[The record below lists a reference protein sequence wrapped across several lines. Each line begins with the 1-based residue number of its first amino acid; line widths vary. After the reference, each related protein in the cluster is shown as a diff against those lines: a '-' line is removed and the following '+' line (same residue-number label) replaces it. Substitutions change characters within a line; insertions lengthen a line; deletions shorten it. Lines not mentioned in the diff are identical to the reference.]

1 MTSYTTPPTLNTSV
15 WSKVSVK
22 PTDEPVHEHEHE
34 HGHENYDCAICM
46 EKVEDCDKL
55 ACGHA
60 FCWGCI
66 DQWLAA
72 NSRCPL
78 CRKNPVFEAFK
89 TNSVNGRECTNGKTM
104 AFNAYAFQNTLPR
117 AVQLSCAMQTAESK
131 AARLEQRLASIMM
144 LVNHLEEEMTEHF
157 QSEDGSALLDL
168 MNGVSHM
175 RRNASTVKEMFAKVA
190 RDFTVAHA
198 AVARHNQEICSD
210 WRRVPEG
217 AQEDFINSSGTVSK
231 ELKGIVTTETDDAG
245 KEYFIIHPEF
255 DVPESICKGGDPR
268 ERQLNGK
275 SCHDPDCPCCT
286 FVSKILLF
294 EDPCIKFNGI
304 NMYPDQITLD
314 TRGVPSSYGSSLVIA
329 HGKMFRSDVVSW
341 DTECAQRRLFPNGAV
356 VEPIIRKTR
365 VDENALFFAV
375 EELHQEH
382 SLPNPSSSDSSSATE
397 RLPDQVSGITESRL
411 YCPWVVGERVQ
422 KISGV
427 GSGLCGH
434 IVHISANG
442 RKIRVRVEGSETNW
456 NMQSWLNY
464 QLQ

>member
-1 MTSYTTPPTLNTSV
+1 MTSYTTPPTLSTSV

-22 PTDEPVHEHEHE
+22 PTDEPVHHQEPVNEDC
-34 HGHENYDCAICM
+34 DCAICM

-60 FCWGCI
+60 FCSGCI
-66 DQWLAA
+66 DQWLAT

-89 TNSVNGRECTNGKTM
+89 ANSVDGRECTNGKTM

-117 AVQLSCAMQTAESK
+117 AVQLSCAMQTSESK

-144 LVNHLEEEMTEHF
+144 HVDLLEKEMTEHF
-157 QSEDGSALLDL
+157 QSEDGGALLDL

-175 RRNASTVKEMFAKVA
+175 RRNSSTVKEMFAKVA

-198 AVARHNQEICSD
+198 AVARHNQEMCSD

-231 ELKGIVTTETDDAG
+231 ELKGIVTTETDDNG

-268 ERQLNGK
+268 ERQMNGK
-275 SCHDPDCPCCT
+275 SCHDLDCPCRT

-294 EDPCIKFNGI
+294 EDPCIKFNGV

-314 TRGVPSSYGSSLVIA
+314 TQGVHSSYGSSLVIA

-341 DTECAQRRLFPNGAV
+341 DTDCPQRRLFPNGAI
-356 VEPIIRKTR
+356 VEPMIRKTR

-382 SLPNPSSSDSSSATE
+382 SLPNPSSSDSNSPPTHANDAENVWTE
-397 RLPDQVSGITESRL
+397 TG
-411 YCPWVVGERVQ
+411 CPWRIGDRVQ
-422 KISGV
+422 KTHGV
-427 GSGLCGH
+427 GSGLFGY
-434 IVHISANG
+434 IVHISTNG
-442 RKIRVRVEGSETNW
+442 RKIRVSIEGSETNW
-456 NMQSWLNY
+456 NMQSWHNY
-464 QLQ
+464 DLANE